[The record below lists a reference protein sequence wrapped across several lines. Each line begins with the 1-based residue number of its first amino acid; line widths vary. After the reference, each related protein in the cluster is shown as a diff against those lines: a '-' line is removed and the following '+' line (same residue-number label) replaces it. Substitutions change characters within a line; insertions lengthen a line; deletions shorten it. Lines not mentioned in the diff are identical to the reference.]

1 MEHSDYTYQS
11 LDDLDAVKNRKD
23 RSVLTIC
30 SMHPERFLSADVAHP
45 NEVKHL
51 TIILGFENDEEFYY
65 SRSVDKQLDK
75 SWFYKYTDSLC
86 SDIIN
91 FHNLET
97 LVAEDLKL
105 STDLWIKFANNSK
118 HLKEIRFSGTYNHGE
133 ICDDFEFDK
142 KEEALDALFKI
153 PTLEKVYMNLID
165 LPYFPPGPSNIK
177 QLELDHVVCED
188 CRMSESYLKTPENE
202 INSKNIKAIYRQN
215 LPTHTNIKSLVL
227 RYSKA
232 TPYGLKD
239 LKLDQMFELEEL
251 ILYCWEIDI
260 EPILLLPKLKK
271 FKYYT
276 WIDKDDPLM
285 KKLIK
290 DPNLRFPS
298 IEEMTLHLFNNPH
311 FDFDYD
317 DIKKYLADVLKKQ
330 CVNIKKFVFNNEKFR
345 EQVNF

>member
-1 MEHSDYTYQS
+1 MKHSDYTYQS
-11 LDDLDAVKNRKD
+11 LDDLDAVKNRED

-30 SMHPERFLSADVAHP
+30 SMHPERFLAEDVAHP
-45 NEVKHL
+45 DKVKHL
-51 TIILGFENDEEFYY
+51 TIILGFENDEDFYY
-65 SRSVDKQLDK
+65 SRSIDKQLDK
-75 SWFYKYTDSLC
+75 SWFYKYTDTLC
-86 SDIIN
+86 SDITN

-105 STDLWIKFANNSK
+105 SIDLWIKFANNSK
-118 HLKEIRFSGTYNHGE
+118 HLKEICFSGTYDHGE

-142 KEEALDALFKI
+142 KEEALDVLFKV

-177 QLELDHVVCED
+177 QLELDGVMCED
-188 CRMSESYLKTPENE
+188 CRVSEAYKTPENE
-202 INSKNIKAIYRQN
+202 INSKKIKAIYAQN

-227 RYSKA
+227 RYARA
-232 TPYGLKD
+232 TPYDLKD
-239 LKLDQMFELEEL
+239 LKLDQMVELEEL

-276 WIDKDDPLM
+276 WIYKDDPLM

-298 IEEMTLHLFNNPH
+298 IEEMTLHLFDDPH
-311 FDFDYD
+311 FDYDFDA
-317 DIKKYLADVLKKQ
+317 IKKYLADVLKKQ
-330 CVNIKKFVFNNEKFR
+330 CVNIKKFVFNNQKFR
-345 EQVNF
+345 EQVF